1 MMQGG
6 AITEELESVKAYWA
20 ELAGVTHLRVE
31 PDGGAE
37 GLPLIIAIHGRGAD
51 ATDLAGLASE
61 LHPDRYQ
68 WVLPQGPRPVPLAP
82 GYTGWAWYDL
92 GASQT
97 QTVIESRD
105 LLTRFVDG
113 LLTKLGVPRSRTL
126 IMGFSQGA
134 VMAMHVGLSSPE
146 PFAGVVAMSGHLPGA
161 EELTPILPER
171 LDRKLLMVHGTRDSV
186 LSIDV
191 GRRAHDIMEK
201 AGLKPEYHE
210 FDMDHQITAES
221 LAVVRDFIER
231 VLPANAAEAANP

>member
-1 MMQGG
+1 M
-6 AITEELESVKAYWA
+6 KAYWA

-31 PDGGAE
+31 PDGGGE

-51 ATDLAGLASE
+51 ATDLAGLAGE

-68 WVLPQGPRPVPLAP
+68 WVLPQGPRPIPLAP

-92 GASQT
+92 GASQA

-105 LLTRFVDG
+105 LLTGFVDT
-113 LLTKLGVPRSRTL
+113 LLGRIKVPRSRAL

-134 VMAMHVGLSSPE
+134 VMALHVGLSSPE
-146 PFAGVVAMSGHLPGA
+146 PFAGIVAMSGHLPAA
-161 EELTPILPER
+161 EELIPMLPER

-191 GRRAHDIMEK
+191 GRRARDIIEK
-201 AGLKPEYHE
+201 SGLRPEYHE
-210 FDMDHQITAES
+210 FEMDHQITAES
-221 LAVVRDFIER
+221 LAVVREFIER
-231 VLPANAAEAANP
+231 MLPHSAT

>member
-1 MMQGG
+1 M
-6 AITEELESVKAYWA
+6 KAYWA

-51 ATDLAGLASE
+51 ATDLAGLAGE
-61 LHPDRYQ
+61 LHGDRYQ
-68 WVLPQGPRPVPLAP
+68 WVLPQGPRPVSLAP

-92 GASQT
+92 GASQA

-105 LLTRFVDG
+105 LLMRFVDS
-113 LLTKLGVPRSRTL
+113 LLAKLDVPRSRTL

-134 VMAMHVGLSSPE
+134 VMAMHVGLASLE
-146 PFAGVVAMSGHLPGA
+146 PFAGIVAMSGHLPAA
-161 EELTPILPER
+161 EELIPILPER
-171 LDRKLLMVHGTRDSV
+171 LDRKLIMVHGTRDSV

-191 GRRAHDIMEK
+191 GRRARDIIEK

-210 FDMDHQITAES
+210 FDMDHQITADS
-221 LAVVRDFIER
+221 LAVVRSFVER
-231 VLPANAAEAANP
+231 VLPAGEVEGAKP